1 MPWHADTAPPAP
13 LLARPRV
20 LVGRD
25 SDGPVPAKTSRR
37 EALAGEKGRMDL
49 GMNWPRMRWVIIAV
63 LISLAAVFGLYE
75 MTKAIN
81 NSG

>member
-1 MPWHADTAPPAP
+1 VDEE
-13 LLARPRV
+13 
-20 LVGRD
+20 GR
-25 SDGPVPAKTSRR
+25 K
-37 EALAGEKGRMDL
+37 MDL
-49 GMNWPRMRWVIIAV
+49 GMNWPRTRWVIIAV

>member
-1 MPWHADTAPPAP
+1 VTRS
-13 LLARPRV
+13 ARK
-20 LVGRD
+20 LDGGGAGR
-25 SDGPVPAKTSRR
+25 GGA
-37 EALAGEKGRMDL
+37 EMDI
-49 GMNWPRMRWVIIAV
+49 GMNWPRTRWVIIAV